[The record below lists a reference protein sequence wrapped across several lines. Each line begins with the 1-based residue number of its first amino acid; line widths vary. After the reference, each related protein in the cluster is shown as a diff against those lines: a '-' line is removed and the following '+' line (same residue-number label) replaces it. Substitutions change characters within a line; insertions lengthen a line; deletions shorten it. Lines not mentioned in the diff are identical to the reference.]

1 MEYIIL
7 SGYPAADL
15 AKNVNKYLKE
25 GWSLY
30 EAPYHNPN
38 NGYHYQAMVKENIKI
53 L

>member
-30 EAPYHNPN
+30 GCPYQNN
-38 NGYHYQAMVKENIKI
+38 TNGYHYQAMTKENVKI